1 MLNGAVNTNSS
12 ARQQLTSLLGAPRE
26 VKSTADLGIQLLRNT
41 SVVMAN
47 SIQQEI
53 ASKLP
58 LIGAEAKD
66 VGLPE
71 GPGRDG
77 LRFPCHRAFRCVQ
90 VQPANGTG

>member
-1 MLNGAVNTNSS
+1 MSKVVDKQADDHAYYATYDGNAKALFPMLNGAVTTNSS

-26 VKSTADLGIQLLRNT
+26 VKSTADLGTELLRNT

-58 LIGAEAKD
+58 
-66 VGLPE
+66 
-71 GPGRDG
+71 
-77 LRFPCHRAFRCVQ
+77 
-90 VQPANGTG
+90 